1 MLLHTPQ
8 MHTQL
13 QQGSSSRYNSSS
25 SSRYNSRMCCSRR
38 QLTARAAAGGF
49 GKSQKKKIGTQG
61 GLVVPDKPFRNTT
74 VEQLQD
80 GATAKIKVKAENGAP
95 AGFPEGIN

>member
-13 QQGSSSRYNSSS
+13 QQGPQSTTR
-25 SSRYNSRMCCSRR
+25 RMCCSRR
-38 QLTARAAAGGF
+38 QLTIRAAAGGF
-49 GKSQKKKIGTQG
+49 GKSQKKKIDTQG
-61 GLVVPDKPFRNTT
+61 GLVIPDKPFRNTT

-80 GATAKIKVKAENGAP
+80 GATAKGKSQAENGAP
-95 AGFPEGIN
+95 AGFPEGMARSAMY

>member
-1 MLLHTPQ
+1 MTV
-8 MHTQL
+8 
-13 QQGSSSRYNSSS
+13 
-25 SSRYNSRMCCSRR
+25 
-38 QLTARAAAGGF
+38 RAAAGGF
-49 GKSQKKKIGTQG
+49 GKSQKKKIDTQG